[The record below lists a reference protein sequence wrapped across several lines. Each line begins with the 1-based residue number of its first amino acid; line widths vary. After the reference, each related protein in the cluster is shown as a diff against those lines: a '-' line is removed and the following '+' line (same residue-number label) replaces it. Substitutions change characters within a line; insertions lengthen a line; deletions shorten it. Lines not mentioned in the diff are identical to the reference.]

1 MRASRPCRRFKR
13 ALFSDVFLPQNE
25 PAGLFLTKSETKLE
39 ITEQKVAPESKDVA
53 YWTEFLASQL
63 DCLRTSSECLES
75 EKNDKGSLKST
86 SGECCET
93 LTDLNAEIANC
104 CPSVSS
110 PISSCSASDSSVR
123 SLSDRSP
130 AKQKPARRAPGSL
143 NIEELLSEGS
153 AKKSKGYNVKFV
165 KEIHIEDGS
174 MGYGYDKLFGD
185 ALDARLRSV
194 FVNDPYIRL
203 KSQAANFVVFCEVLM
218 ANAPNLEQIILRT
231 QNDSTVDHRMLFSH
245 LRWALFQN
253 GIRLDI
259 QRSGTIHDREIR
271 LNFFFRR
278 FGISKRLFRVS
289 AQRNR
294 I

>member
-1 MRASRPCRRFKR
+1 
-13 ALFSDVFLPQNE
+13 
-25 PAGLFLTKSETKLE
+25 
-39 ITEQKVAPESKDVA
+39 
-53 YWTEFLASQL
+53 
-63 DCLRTSSECLES
+63 
-75 EKNDKGSLKST
+75 
-86 SGECCET
+86 
-93 LTDLNAEIANC
+93 
-104 CPSVSS
+104 
-110 PISSCSASDSSVR
+110 
-123 SLSDRSP
+123 
-130 AKQKPARRAPGSL
+130 
-143 NIEELLSEGS
+143 
-153 AKKSKGYNVKFV
+153 
-165 KEIHIEDGS
+165 

-271 LNFFFRR
+271 FDNGWIYRIGRGLDYFQKQPYLSVGLSNYNLRR
-278 FGISKRLFRVS
+278 CLETIVCITKEM
-289 AQRNR
+289 
-294 I
+294 